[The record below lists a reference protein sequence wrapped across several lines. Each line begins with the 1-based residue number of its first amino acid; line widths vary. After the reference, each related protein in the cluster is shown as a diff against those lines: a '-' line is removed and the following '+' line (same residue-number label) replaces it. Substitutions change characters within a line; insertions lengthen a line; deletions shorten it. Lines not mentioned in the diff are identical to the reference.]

1 MENSNLTTSRFRG
14 RSEHALDIKGRL
26 NIPSRFRD
34 VLAQYESEELMVT
47 NWGAHLRAFPLS
59 QWEILENK
67 LLTNGREQPGL
78 TNFIRLVVS
87 GVTPCLPDKQGRVL
101 LPPSL
106 RSEAGIVQDV
116 VLAGMLDY
124 VEIWDKDAWELEN
137 QATRENFGDYK
148 ESLARLG
155 IF

>member
-1 MENSNLTTSRFRG
+1 MENSKLTTSRFRG

-47 NWGAHLRAFPLS
+47 NWGAHLRAFPIS

-87 GVTPCLPDKQGRVL
+87 GVTPCIPDKQGRVL

>member
-26 NIPSRFRD
+26 NIPSRFRE
-34 VLAQYESEELMVT
+34 VLAQYESEELVVT
-47 NWGAHLRAFPLS
+47 SWGVHLRAFPVS

-67 LLTNGREQPGL
+67 LLTDGREQPGL

-87 GVTPCLPDKQGRVL
+87 GVTPCFPDKQGRVL

-124 VEIWDKDAWELEN
+124 VEIWDKGAWELEN

>member
-1 MENSNLTTSRFRG
+1 MENSKLTTSRFRG

-47 NWGAHLRAFPLS
+47 NWGAHLRAFPVS

-124 VEIWDKDAWELEN
+124 VEIWDKGAWELEN